1 MSDQAATVIS
11 RLLTQRAA
19 SISQKAPPGQPHP
32 LYTWPERAG
41 TTVDI
46 GTLRRRYPHSALG
59 TRGVAHCEFA
69 VISARGYGVR
79 GQGL

>member
-59 TRGVAHCEFA
+59 TPGCRA
-69 VISARGYGVR
+69 
-79 GQGL
+79 L